1 MLTGERLKVA
11 ATMEPVSIIPLLL
24 LVLLDLKTWGDVS
37 LICLPL
43 ISMSVDQNVDSE
55 GDTKEC
61 YLPLEAQADDGCFV
75 EDRQGSE
82 IAPIQ

>member
-1 MLTGERLKVA
+1 MDS
-11 ATMEPVSIIPLLL
+11 VSIIPLLL
-24 LVLLDLKTWGDVS
+24 LVLLDLKTWS